1 MSPVSSLGIPKAGMC
16 CPARGRSWEQD
27 SPRCCHLACSPLR
40 PHQLQHP
47 QAPLPDPGQDP
58 ALPTDVVPSALE
70 CPLGARVGS
79 HPPLTLRTPAR
90 ASGRCLP
97 LQPGAGNGA
106 KAAGAGHILRKL
118 QTPGT
123 SKTCTLH
130 RQPPGPAG
138 AAAAKDR
145 DPSHRGHLGTKQPHP
160 EPGPAPAQPEHPE
173 KGPWPALFTPLRVFS
188 CPGKSARPGQGGF
201 AAERRGGG
209 EVLLLVRCKQAPGA
223 GQPRCPLITSGFVWN
238 KQQPQVRAIISPRCF
253 RGPGLRLQT

>member
-1 MSPVSSLGIPKAGMC
+1 MLP
-16 CPARGRSWEQD
+16 
-27 SPRCCHLACSPLR
+27 CS
-40 PHQLQHP
+40 
-47 QAPLPDPGQDP
+47 GQ
-58 ALPTDVVPSALE
+58 E
-70 CPLGARVGS
+70 LGAGFTTLLSPGLLSSAPTSASAPPGS
-79 HPPLTLRTPAR
+79 FTRPGTRSSTAHGRCSLSPGVSPGSPGGITSTTHPLTPAR

-97 LQPGAGNGA
+97 LQPGAGDGA
-106 KAAGAGHILRKL
+106 KAAGAGHILGKL

-160 EPGPAPAQPEHPE
+160 EPGPAPAQPKHPE
-173 KGPWPALFTPLRVFS
+173 KGPWPALFMPLRVFS

-253 RGPGLRLQT
+253 WGPDLRLQT